1 MNWNFFKKEEKNIK
15 PKQYS
20 KAFYQTIGEPVWS
33 KFNYTNA
40 SREAY
45 MKNVVANRC
54 INVVVNGASSV
65 KLKLKNKHTG
75 EIIQEHKILKL
86 LNKPNCYSNI
96 NDFFKTLYFHKIL
109 SGNAY
114 IVAAFDNDCVEK
126 YREPSKLFLLRP
138 DRVTILA
145 GSKMMPIAY
154 KYSMNKIEKIY
165 YVNQTNGNSEIL
177 HIKNFHPL
185 DDWYGMS
192 EVEPAGYS
200 IDQHNEASKWNQAML
215 QNGARPSGALIVKT
229 DANNDGFLTDEQF
242 DRLKNQLDA
251 EYSGSQNA
259 GKPLLLEGG
268 LEWKEMSLSPKDM
281 DFLEIKYST
290 ARDIA
295 LSFGVPSQL
304 LGIPGDNTYNNFAE
318 ARLFLWEQTIL
329 PLIDNVLSNLNSWLC
344 PMYDDD
350 LELFYDIHSI
360 SALSSKREKL
370 WNNLNKAT
378 FLSDEKKREI
388 LNLENK

>member
-20 KAFYQTIGEPVWS
+20 RAFYQAPSEPVWS
-33 KFNYTNA
+33 KFNYVNA

-45 MKNVVANRC
+45 VKNVVANRC
-54 INVVVNGASSV
+54 ISVVVNGASSV
-65 KLKLKNKHTG
+65 KLKLKNRYTG
-75 EIIQEHKILKL
+75 EILQEHPLMKL
-86 LNKPNCYSNI
+86 LNRPNCCSNI
-96 NDFFKTLYFHKIL
+96 NDFFKALYSYKIL

-114 IVAAFDNDCVEK
+114 ILAKFDNDDLEK
-126 YREPSKLFLLRP
+126 CKEPTALFLLRP
-138 DRVTILA
+138 DRVSILTDN
-145 GSKMMPIAY
+145 KMIPVAY
-154 KYSMNKIEKIY
+154 KYVADKIEKFY
-165 YVNQTNGNSEIL
+165 YVDSVNGSSEIL

-229 DANNDGFLTDEQF
+229 EANDGFLTDEQF
-242 DRLKNQLDA
+242 DRLKSQLDE
-251 EYSGSQNA
+251 EYSGSINA

-290 ARDIA
+290 AREIA

-304 LGIPGDNTYNNFAE
+304 LGIPGDNTYSNFAE

-329 PLIDNVLSNLNSWLC
+329 PMIDNVLSNLNSWLC
-344 PMYDDD
+344 PMYGDD

-360 SALSSKREKL
+360 NALSSKREKL
-370 WNNLNKAT
+370 WDNVNKAT

-388 LNLENK
+388 LNLDNK